1 MIKSVTVYQKQDKSD
16 AFTMVLKEPT
26 NVTESD
32 GLVIDKIDGLGPVK
46 ADINTTEMVVD
57 GDLFNTARIGKRNIV
72 LDLIFYSESGTGIE
86 DVRQETYRLFPMKRQ
101 VYIEIETDNRTLRS
115 RGYVEENDPEIFS
128 NMSKTQI
135 SLICPDPKMYEL
147 TDQSTELDIND
158 ETEIEYKGEVEVGG
172 YLTLTIGSAVTAPV
186 HDGVPAFTISFAN
199 PDGEAQSID
208 IFTPNDGF
216 EAGDVITIC
225 TISGQKSVIWT
236 DTADADHNVL
246 NLINQNP
253 DWFVV
258 KPGINSVRVTDSN
271 SALTSATFVNN
282 ICYEGV

>member
-72 LDLIFYSESGTGIE
+72 LDLIFYSESGNGIE
-86 DVRQETYRLFPMKRQ
+86 DVRQATYRLFPMKRL
-101 VYIEIETDNRTLRS
+101 VYFEIETDNRTLRS
-115 RGYVEENDPEIFS
+115 KGYVEENDPEIFS

-135 SLICPDPKMYEL
+135 SIICPDPKMYEL

-158 ETEIEYKGEVEVGG
+158 ETEIEYEGEVEVGG

-186 HDGVPAFTISFAN
+186 HGGVPAFTVSFAN
-199 PDGEAQSID
+199 PDGDAQSID

-225 TISGQKSVIWT
+225 TISGQKSVTWT
-236 DTADADHNVL
+236 DTTDADHNAL

-253 DWFVV
+253 DWFIL

-271 SALTSATFVNN
+271 SALTSATFDNT

>member
-72 LDLIFYSESGTGIE
+72 IDLIFYSESGNGIE
-86 DVRQETYRLFPMKRQ
+86 DVRQETYRLFPMKRL
-101 VYIEIETDNRTLRS
+101 VYFEIETDNRTLRTK
-115 RGYVEENDPEIFS
+115 GYVEENDPEIFS
-128 NMSKTQI
+128 NTSKTQI

-147 TDQSTELDIND
+147 VDQSTELDIND
-158 ETEIEYKGEVEVGG
+158 ETEIEYEGEVEVGG

-225 TISGQKSVIWT
+225 TISGQKSVTWT
-236 DTADADHNVL
+236 DTADADYNVL

-253 DWFVV
+253 DWFKL

-271 SALTSATFVNN
+271 SALTSATFDNN

>member
-147 TDQSTELDIND
+147 TDQSTELSIND
-158 ETEIEYKGEVEVGG
+158 ETEIEYEGEVEVGG

-271 SALTSATFVNN
+271 SALTSATFDNN